1 MAAKPEARLSD
12 RLAQLGETSD
22 AIAWPEH
29 VTSAMAE
36 LKDVTARVTGFIA
49 QVSGDASSL
58 GDLATE
64 MGGEVL
70 DPEAAEQVAQ
80 RVSSEIDAYEIPDP
94 RPDQPGQTSKWHAG
108 RLSELRAALVA
119 PYVLE
124 IADGRDQRA
133 AARRPVLIVASDAD
147 RALLA
152 FDPDSQGDFV
162 VVWRRPSGDVLSNIR
177 GGAVECFL
185 AI

>member
-1 MAAKPEARLSD
+1 MASKLEARLSD
-12 RLAQLGETSD
+12 RLTRLEETSD
-22 AIAWPEH
+22 ALVWPDR
-29 VTSAMAE
+29 VTTAMAE
-36 LKDVTARVTGFIA
+36 LKDVTARVTGFIE

-58 GDLATE
+58 GDLATA
-64 MGGEVL
+64 MGGEVV
-70 DPEAAEQVAQ
+70 DPEAVEQVAR
-80 RVSSEIDAYEIPDP
+80 RVAREIDAFKIPDP
-94 RPDQPGQTSKWHAG
+94 RPDHPAQTSKWHAG
-108 RLSELRAALVA
+108 RLSEMRAALVE

-124 IADGRDQRA
+124 VAVGRDQRA

-152 FDPDSQGDFV
+152 FDPEPQGDFV